1 MNKFKATIIAGVAAA
16 SLAASPAVHAETHPL
31 NFAIVDMNKVMR
43 EATAGDQIRTE
54 LTAKSKQFH
63 TELENQD
70 KTLSAQKE
78 ALAKSRESMTEDA
91 FEKKVKELQGKY
103 GEAERLLQ
111 ERRRTLDVAS
121 NTSRNKLLTEA
132 TKLIADIAKEKGYSA
147 VFTQEAVLLAEP
159 ELDITDEVVK
169 RMNTSVK
176 KIAID
181 WNAANKAPVKQ

>member
-1 MNKFKATIIAGVAAA
+1 MNKFKAAIIAGVALA
-16 SLAASPAVHAETHPL
+16 SLAASPAVYAETHPR

-43 EATAGDQIRTE
+43 EAAAGDQIRTE
-54 LTAKSKQFH
+54 LNAKSKQFH

-111 ERRRTLDVAS
+111 ERRRTLDVVS

-159 ELDITDEVVK
+159 DLDITDEVVK
-169 RMNTSVK
+169 RMNNSVK

>member
-1 MNKFKATIIAGVAAA
+1 MTMAKSAIIAGIVFAALGLSA
-16 SLAASPAVHAETHPL
+16 TAFAETHTVTY
-31 NFAIVDMNKVMR
+31 AIVDMNKVMR
-43 EATAGDQIRTE
+43 EATAGEGIRTE
-54 LTAKSKQFH
+54 LNAKSKQFH

-70 KTLSAQKE
+70 KSLSAEKE
-78 ALAKSRESMTEDA
+78 ALAQKREGMSSEE
-91 FEKKVKELQGKY
+91 FEKKVKELQNKY
-103 GEAERLLQ
+103 GNAERLLQ

-132 TKLIADIAKEKGYSA
+132 TKIIADIAKQKGYA
-147 VFTQEAVLLAEP
+147 TVFTQEAVLLAEP

>member
-1 MNKFKATIIAGVAAA
+1 MNKFKAAIVAGVAFAA
-16 SLAASPAVHAETHPL
+16 LAVSSGAFAETHPMT
-31 NFAIVDMNKVMR
+31 FAVVDMNKVMR
-43 EATAGDQIRTE
+43 EATAGDDIRTE
-54 LTAKSKQFH
+54 LNAKSKQFH

-91 FEKKVKELQGKY
+91 FEKKVKELQNKY
-103 GEAERLLQ
+103 GDAERLLQ

-132 TKLIADIAKEKGYSA
+132 TKVIADIAKERGYST

-159 ELDITDEVVK
+159 ELDITAEVVT
-169 RMNTSVK
+169 RMNKTVK

>member
-1 MNKFKATIIAGVAAA
+1 MNNVKSAILAGVA
-16 SLAASPAVHAETHPL
+16 LATLAFSGSAFSETHPSSY
-31 NFAIVDMNKVMR
+31 AIVDMNKVMR
-43 EATAGDQIRTE
+43 EATAGDGIRTE
-54 LTAKSKQFH
+54 LNAKSKQFH

-70 KTLSAQKE
+70 KSLTAEKE
-78 ALAKSRESMTEDA
+78 ALAQKRESMSSDD
-91 FEKKVKELQGKY
+91 FEKKVKELQNKY
-103 GEAERLLQ
+103 GNAERLLQ

-132 TKLIADIAKEKGYSA
+132 TKIIADIAKEKGYGT
-147 VFTQEAVLLAEP
+147 VFTQEAVLLADP

-169 RMNTSVK
+169 RMNSSVK

>member
-1 MNKFKATIIAGVAAA
+1 MKMVKTSIIAAVMLATFGFSAA
-16 SLAASPAVHAETHPL
+16 SRAETHPVSY
-31 NFAIVDMNKVMR
+31 AVVDMNKVMR
-43 EATAGDQIRTE
+43 EATAGDGIRTE
-54 LTAKSKQFH
+54 LNAKSKQFH

-70 KTLSAQKE
+70 KKLTAEKE
-78 ALAKSRESMTEDA
+78 ALAQKRAGMTAED

-103 GEAERLLQ
+103 GNAERMLQ

-132 TKLIADIAKEKGYSA
+132 TKIIADIAKEKGYVT

-176 KIAID
+176 KIVID

>member
-1 MNKFKATIIAGVAAA
+1 MNKFKAAIIAGVALA
-16 SLAASPAVHAETHPL
+16 SLAGSPAVYAETHPR

-43 EATAGDQIRTE
+43 EAAAGDQIRTE
-54 LTAKSKQFH
+54 LNAKSKQFH

-111 ERRRTLDVAS
+111 ERRRTLDVVS

-159 ELDITDEVVK
+159 DLDITDEVVK